1 MTPEPEN
8 PGQATAGP
16 CQTCGKPAGPGCRHC
31 LPCLQHFVRQ
41 FGSYEYVQVAGLGDE
56 REIMIGKN

>member
-8 PGQATAGP
+8 PGQAIAGL
-16 CQTCGKPAGPGCRHC
+16 CRRCGRPAAAGCREC

-41 FGSYEYVQVAGLGDE
+41 FGSYESVHVVGLGGG
-56 REIMIGKN
+56 RPTLVGKN